1 MKEVLTMRIK
11 EIEIYGYGKW
21 VDKKFTSMDQLQVY
35 YGQNEAGKTTLMS
48 FIHSILFGFPTK
60 QSSELRYEPKESTRY
75 GGRLIVEETSYGEAV
90 IERVKGKANGNVTV
104 TLSDGVVGSDELLE
118 NLLYGID
125 KKTYQTLFSFDL
137 DGLQD
142 MQKMNQKKLNRY
154 FLSIGT
160 LGNEQLLRVADKF
173 EKQANELFKPT
184 GRKPEIN
191 QKIRQ
196 VESKRKQLQK
206 AKDKNEQYMEYY
218 QQKVQ
223 LEESIQTSKEK
234 RNETEESI
242 ILYQKLNANWN
253 HYAEM
258 QSIQQQIAKE
268 KLADLPEEGLYQL
281 NNLQERINEIKDT
294 ITSIHE
300 ELMTIQEKQQPSRKL
315 SFYFNH
321 EQLIEELLAELQDIQ
336 QQAEEQERL
345 HTEVHQLE
353 QELIQL
359 KFKAGLSPDSPVP
372 DKLTNETRQLF
383 SELSAEAKN
392 IEKKQSAANEKA
404 NYLAYQ
410 NQSLY
415 QQLDILE
422 QQLWSQD
429 QFQEIE
435 EQLKKQHLEQNAYTT
450 SRGDHRPRSNNRF
463 KKMIGIAFGVV
474 LGIIG
479 LLLNNLPGYGLIA
492 VGAILAVW
500 CLTSLFNKPEEDN
513 VPTPHTQTSSLS
525 TSYESFVQQKELKK
539 QWREKLAE
547 NDQVTFDLNQVRE
560 SEIELEKRTRLLKQQ
575 ERALKEEF
583 SYPDSFS
590 LTQLETSADPFQW
603 MREKDQQIR
612 LKEKRIA
619 VLEQSLYSWKNQA
632 KVLEEVIFLDWGSLP
647 SIINGVEHYKEE
659 VTNERVQRNQL
670 VQTEK
675 EIHTRLQH
683 WDNQQKE
690 LEQQRTKLFRSIQVK
705 DEDEFRR
712 KYILFQNLT
721 EKKNRLNVLEDQLS
735 QNVTLYNQFKQQA
748 ELQEKIQQFTSRI
761 QTMKEAEEE
770 QLNDKINCELSM
782 QRLEEG
788 GEYSELLQ
796 EVSNLES
803 ELQQLVDQWSSYKV
817 ASAIIERTLN
827 LAKKDRFPQTI
838 KDTTAFFHLLTRGS
852 YQRVFIEEEELL
864 VQRQDGA
871 LFNASELSKG
881 TAEQLYVALRFAF
894 VKNTH
899 DLVKL
904 PLLIDDGFVNFD
916 TARKNEMLELLR
928 QMSETTQILYFTFD
942 ETINQTYPKQMIE
955 ML

>member
-1 MKEVLTMRIK
+1 M
-11 EIEIYGYGKW
+11 EIYGYGKW
-21 VDKKFTSMDQLQVY
+21 VDKKFTNVDQLQIY

-75 GGRLIVEETSYGEAV
+75 GGRLIVEETPYGGAI
-90 IERVKGKANGNVTV
+90 IERIKGKANGDVTV
-104 TLSDGVVGSDELLE
+104 TLADGVVGSDELLE

-173 EKQANELFKPT
+173 EKQANELYKPT

-196 VESKRKQLQK
+196 VESMRKKLQK
-206 AKDKNEQYMEYY
+206 AKDKNQQYMDYY
-218 QQKVQ
+218 KQKSQ
-223 LEESIQTSKEK
+223 LEEDIQKSKEK
-234 RNETEESI
+234 RHETEETISH
-242 ILYQKLNANWN
+242 YQRLNVNWN

-258 QSIQQQIAKE
+258 QAVQQQIAKE

-281 NNLQERINEIKDT
+281 NNLQERIAEIKNT
-294 ITSIHE
+294 ITGIHE
-300 ELMTIQEKQQPSRKL
+300 ELMTIQEKQEPSRKL
-315 SFYFNH
+315 SFYFNN
-321 EQLIEELLAELQDIQ
+321 EQLIEDLLAELEIIQ
-336 QQAEEQERL
+336 QQASEQEQL
-345 HTEVHQLE
+345 QTEVHQVE
-353 QELIQL
+353 QELIQA

-372 DKLTNETRQLF
+372 EKLMDETRRRF
-383 SELSAEAKN
+383 FELSTEWQDT
-392 IEKKQSAANEKA
+392 EKQYAAANEKA
-404 NYLAYQ
+404 QFLNYQ

-415 QQLDILE
+415 QQLDLLE

-429 QFQEIE
+429 QFQAAEKAF
-435 EQLKKQHLEQNAYTT
+435 KKQHLEKNAYTT
-450 SRGDHRPRSNNRF
+450 SNETRQSKPY
-463 KKMIGIAFGVV
+463 KQPLKMAPLVFSILAAVV
-474 LGIIG
+474 G
-479 LLLNNLPGYGLIA
+479 LILNNALGYGLIA
-492 VGAILAVW
+492 IGAIIAVW
-500 CLTSLFNKPEEDN
+500 ALKDSFSKPQETGVASPASEMESPP
-513 VPTPHTQTSSLS
+513 V
-525 TSYESFVQQKELKK
+525 SYESFVQQKEIKK

-560 SEIELEKRTRLLKQQ
+560 LEMTLEEKLNLLKQQ
-575 ERALKEEF
+575 ESALKEEF
-583 SYPDSFS
+583 RYPASFS
-590 LTQLETSADPFQW
+590 ITELEKGTDPYQL

-612 LKEKRIA
+612 LKEQRIA
-619 VLEQSLYSWKNQA
+619 ALEQSVYSWRNQA
-632 KVLEEVIFLDWGSLP
+632 HVLEAVIFLDWNSLP
-647 SIINGVEHYKEE
+647 SIINGVKQYKEE
-659 VTNERVQRNQL
+659 VANERIQRNQL
-670 VQTEK
+670 LQTEK

-683 WDNQQKE
+683 WDKQQKE
-690 LEQQRTKLFRSIQVK
+690 LEQHRTKLFRSIQVK
-705 DEDEFRR
+705 DDDEFRR

-721 EKKNRLNVLEDQLS
+721 EKKSHLSVLESQLT
-735 QNVTLYNQFKQQA
+735 QDITRYNQFKDQA
-748 ELQEKIQQFTSRI
+748 ELQEKIQQLISAI
-761 QTMKEAEEE
+761 QTMKEAEETK
-770 QLNDKINCELSM
+770 LNEKINFELSM

-788 GEYSELLQ
+788 GEYSVLLQ
-796 EVSNLES
+796 EASNLES
-803 ELQQLVDQWSSYKV
+803 ELQLLVDQWSSYKV

-838 KDTTAFFHLLTRGS
+838 QDTTAFFQLLTRGS
-852 YQRVFIEEEELL
+852 YQKVFVEEEELL

-871 LFNASELSKG
+871 LFNAFELSKG

-894 VKNTH
+894 VKNTS

-916 TARKNEMLELLR
+916 TARKNEMLELLKK
-928 QMSETTQILYFTFD
+928 MSETTQILYFTFD
-942 ETINQTYPKQMIE
+942 ETINQTYPNQMIE